1 MLPRVRVWG
10 HSLYRARLCTGG
22 NAAPPETVTLAAAP
36 FLPPLSQSRDSAV
49 RRVFFI
55 GEQRGYASPYTA
67 AVVPCGP
74 EAWKLLL
81 LFLQLLG
88 FVLTKLSPSRGCF
101 GRNGFY

>member
-1 MLPRVRVWG
+1 MVG
-10 HSLYRARLCTGG
+10 EDGG
-22 NAAPPETVTLAAAP
+22 PLEVAAAP

-49 RRVFFI
+49 RRGFFI